1 MFIGLHNVIRATA
14 LAFALSGGMVLGV
27 IILMV
32 CASILGRTATTLL
45 YSGFVQ
51 GNFPGLAQV
60 MLSTGIGPI
69 KGDYEILEAAMPF
82 VLFGFLAFCPVSA
95 GHATVDIF
103 TDRLQFL
110 ARRVLAML
118 IEVVFAVVLLVITV
132 QMYDGMQ
139 TMMRR
144 NSLTFILQFPLWW
157 AYAAAMVPAV
167 VVSVVGV
174 WMALVRVAEAALNR
188 SLIPEPAG
196 ADH

>member
-14 LAFALSGGMVLGV
+14 LAFALSGGVVLGV

-60 MLSTGIGPI
+60 LLSTGIGPI

-82 VLFGFLAFCPVSA
+82 VLFGFLAFCQVSA

-103 TDRLQFL
+103 TDRLQGR

-188 SLIPEPAG
+188 SLIPETAG
-196 ADH
+196 AEH